1 MQNFYVYRYI
11 DEKTKEIVYIGK
23 TSQLFV
29 TNRLDQ
35 HKTDNVGIWASQ
47 TPHYIEFV
55 EVPRE
60 EDMSYLESYL
70 IRKIRPRLNIVLM
83 AHTAP
88 PFELQLDENKWIN
101 LDKYLSDKEKA
112 KNSQSTIFANNVLL
126 IQESNTL
133 FQQTINNIVLAMSNV
148 DKNFIKKICLMND
161 LYLPTCNV
169 SQDIILKTFGNIEE
183 TCNRLVSYTT
193 DSRIAGTITDIRK
206 VGIFDR
212 YEIGED
218 TVTFYFN
225 PYVRKIMEVLM

>member
-88 PFELQLDENKWIN
+88 PFELQLDESKWIN

-126 IQESNTL
+126 IQESNLL
-133 FQQTINNIVLAMSNV
+133 FQKTLKSIASSMDAT
-148 DKNFIKKICLMND
+148 DKIFIKKICLMND
-161 LYLPTCNV
+161 LCLPSCNV
-169 SQDIILKTFGNIEE
+169 SKNDIMRVFGDIEN
-183 TCNRLVSYTT
+183 TCNRLIAYTT
-193 DSRIAGTITDIRK
+193 DSRIAGTTSDIRK
-206 VGIFDR
+206 VGIFDQ
-212 YEIGED
+212 YEINEEAI
-218 TVTFYFN
+218 TFYFN
-225 PYVRKIMEVLM
+225 PYVRKVLEVLM